1 MGKEVSN
8 NETIKLTPISIS
20 SERILLEPVSLVGL
34 DDFHEYSVYPELYR
48 YLEFSPFQ
56 SLKESEAYLQK
67 LIDRSETPFAQYF
80 FIKLNKNDKIIGSFG
95 MHSLDTYR
103 KSVEIG
109 YGISP
114 YYWGQGYFSE
124 TLKLAMEYIFNDLCL
139 HRVVARTAIL
149 NTASIKGLEKLGFLK
164 EGVMRDY
171 YRGVDG
177 KWFDAVLMAKLNK
190 DSG

>member
-1 MGKEVSN
+1 MKSSKAVE
-8 NETIKLTPISIS
+8 LTSAIIS
-20 SERILLEPVSLVGL
+20 SERISLEPVSLAGL
-34 DDFHEYSVYPELYR
+34 DDFHEYSVYPELYDH
-48 YLEFSPFQ
+48 LEYSPFK
-56 SLKESEAYLQK
+56 SLEETKAYLQK
-67 LIDRSETPFAQYF
+67 LIDRSETSFAQYW
-80 FIKLNKNDKIIGSFG
+80 FIKLNKNDKVIGSFG
-95 MHSLDTYR
+95 MHSLDAYR

-139 HRVVARTAIL
+139 YRVVARTAIL

-164 EGVMRDY
+164 EGIMRDY

-177 KWFDAVLMAKLNK
+177 KWFDAVLMSKLNK
-190 DSG
+190 DSR